1 MAKVANC
8 IDNTN
13 FNYTNFDHHLAL
25 SVATYS
31 CKEDR
36 KLCAPSRSS
45 WEGLSASCSAACSS
59 FGPGHGSLSDKLR
72 CQGDWEDDRSTV
84 CDWEDD
90 NLSLFDEE
98 LAEVEAAEVEA
109 TNQELTADPTIVE
122 NDPAEV
128 EPTSQVFIASPTIFE
143 KDPAEVEPT
152 RFDPWAELVDDED
165 ADFGFVI
172 GKLEPEVS
180 FAVPA
185 GPTARWADISDS
197 DEESTPGRSSSSAS
211 TTSKELPKAPE
222 SQAVQSSR
230 GSRRTRAASHCVAA
244 DDSCTVTATEKAAI
258 KESTTTGKRSGAV
271 KTAPSSRAVG
281 SDESKPSHAKG
292 AHKAAGKGSSKG
304 APSQANK
311 GAEKG
316 ASKGVGKGD
325 GKSAGK
331 GVVQNAGKGK
341 GKGKGASKFSGKG
354 ASKGSGKGN
363 EKFQCQII
371 VGIEEDSKF
380 RVVRRLIGSAGAN
393 MKDINERSGAK
404 LRLRG
409 RGSKFLEGDEQKES
423 TDDLM
428 LCLSTQDKEGYETA
442 IRMASELLEGIHR
455 SYRAFC
461 AKVGKECPHLALQ
474 LHEGYR
480 FGSR

>member
-8 IDNTN
+8 ID
-13 FNYTNFDHHLAL
+13 YTNFDHHFAL
-25 SVATYS
+25 SVQHYP

-36 KLCAPSRSS
+36 KPCAPSRSS

-59 FGPGHGSLSDKLR
+59 FGPGHGSVADKFR
-72 CQGDWEDDRSTV
+72 CNGDWEDDRSTV

-90 NLSLFDEE
+90 NLSLCDDE
-98 LAEVEAAEVEA
+98 LAEVEPAEVEA
-109 TNQELTADPTIVE
+109 TSQELTADSTIFENGPAEVKPTSQELTADPTIFE
-122 NDPAEV
+122 NGPTEV
-128 EPTSQVFIASPTIFE
+128 EPTTNAP
-143 KDPAEVEPT
+143 
-152 RFDPWAELVDDED
+152 D
-165 ADFGFVI
+165 AQ
-172 GKLEPEVS
+172 VS
-180 FAVPA
+180 FVVPA
-185 GPTARWADISDS
+185 GPSARWADISDS
-197 DEESTPGRSSSSAS
+197 DEECSPSHSSNSAS
-211 TTSKELPKAPE
+211 TISKELPKAAE

-230 GSRRTRAASHCVAA
+230 GSRRSRAASHSVAA
-244 DDSCTVTATEKAAI
+244 DDRCTVTATEKAEG
-258 KESTTTGKRSGAV
+258 KLGKQSTMTCQRSSAV
-271 KTAPSSRAVG
+271 KTAPISHAVG
-281 SDESKPSHAKG
+281 RDESKPSHAKG
-292 AHKAAGKGSSKG
+292 AQKGAGKGSSKG
-304 APSQANK
+304 AERQTNK
-311 GAEKG
+311 GAGKG

-325 GKSAGK
+325 GKSAGN

-341 GKGKGASKFSGKG
+341 GTSKGASKFASKG

-363 EKFQCQII
+363 EKFQCQIS

-380 RVVRRLIGSAGAN
+380 RVVRRLIGSGGSN
-393 MKDINERSGAK
+393 MKNINEHSGAK

-442 IRMASELLEGIHR
+442 MRMASELLEGIHR

-461 AKVGKECPHLALQ
+461 AKVGQECPDLTIQ